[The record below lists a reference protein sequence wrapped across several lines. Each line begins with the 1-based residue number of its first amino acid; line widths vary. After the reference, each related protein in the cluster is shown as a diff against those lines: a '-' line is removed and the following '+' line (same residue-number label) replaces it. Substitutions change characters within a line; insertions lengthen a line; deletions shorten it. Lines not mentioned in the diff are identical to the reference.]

1 MKILFL
7 HSVSELDIRSKQET
21 EIPRSRLGRQTEQK
35 NEWVALNR
43 NTKWETEIC
52 KPETEICKQETEI
65 CKPETEICKPETE
78 ICKLE
83 TEICKQKTEI
93 SKQETEIS
101 APRIKYLTTEPK

>member
-7 HSVSELDIRSKQET
+7 YSVSELDIRSKQET
-21 EIPRSRLGRQTEQK
+21 EIPQSRLGRQTEQK

-52 KPETEICKQETEI
+52 N
-65 CKPETEICKPETE
+65 PETEICKPETE
-78 ICKLE
+78 ICKSE
-83 TEICKQKTEI
+83 TEICKPKIEICKPEIKICKQETEI

-101 APRIKYLTTEPK
+101 ALRTKYLTTEPK